1 MNYFFVILIGLCIGS
16 FLNVCIYRIPEEQSI
31 VFPPSHCMSCGYE
44 LRILDLFPVVSYI
57 FLKGRCRGCGEKI
70 SIQYPI
76 IEFINGLIYLLI
88 YMQNGY
94 TLKTLGF
101 MIFSSL
107 MIVIAMID
115 FKTKFVYTSTII
127 FGFLVEVVFFIIQWV
142 SKESFPKDRLI
153 GMIIGVAVIG
163 LIVITTRGMGEGD
176 IEIAGISGLLL
187 GSKATIFMLFSSF
200 VIGGLVGVIYIVL
213 KKKGRKDEMAFG
225 PCLAIGTILSMFIGN
240 QVILAYINMYL

>member
-1 MNYFFVILIGLCIGS
+1 MDYILVILIGLCIGS

-31 VFPPSHCMSCGYE
+31 AFPPSHCMTCGYK
-44 LRILDLFPVVSYI
+44 LKTKDLVPIFSYI

-76 IEFINGLIYLLI
+76 IEFFNGLIYLLI

-94 TLKTLGF
+94 SIKTLEF

-127 FGFLVEVVFFIIQWV
+127 FGFLVELIFFIIQWINTN
-142 SKESFPKDRLI
+142 KFPKDRLI
-153 GMIIGVAVIG
+153 GMIIGVVCIG
-163 LIVITTRGMGEGD
+163 LIVVITRGMGEGD

-187 GSKATIFMLFSSF
+187 GSKAMIFMLFSSIIMGGF
-200 VIGGLVGVIYIVL
+200 VAFMYIII
-213 KKKGRKDEMAFG
+213 KKKGKKYEMAFG

-240 QVILAYINMYL
+240 QVIIAYVNYL

>member
-31 VFPPSHCMSCGYE
+31 AFPPSHCMSCGYE
-44 LRILDLFPVVSYI
+44 LKILDLFPVVSYI
-57 FLKGRCRGCGEKI
+57 FLKGRCRSCGEKI

-76 IEFINGLIYLLI
+76 IELIN
-88 YMQNGY
+88 
-94 TLKTLGF
+94 
-101 MIFSSL
+101 
-107 MIVIAMID
+107 
-115 FKTKFVYTSTII
+115 
-127 FGFLVEVVFFIIQWV
+127 
-142 SKESFPKDRLI
+142 
-153 GMIIGVAVIG
+153 G

-200 VIGGLVGVIYIVL
+200 VIGGLVGIIYIVL

>member
-31 VFPPSHCMSCGYE
+31 AFPPSHCMSCGYE
-44 LRILDLFPVVSYI
+44 LKILDLFPVVSYI
-57 FLKGRCRGCGEKI
+57 FLKGRCRSCGEKI

-76 IEFINGLIYLLI
+76 IELINGLIYLLI

-94 TLKTLGF
+94 TLKTLEL

-127 FGFLVEVVFFIIQWV
+127 FGFLVEVIFFIIQWV
-142 SKESFPKDRLI
+142 SKESFPKDRVI

-200 VIGGLVGVIYIVL
+200 VI
-213 KKKGRKDEMAFG
+213 
-225 PCLAIGTILSMFIGN
+225 
-240 QVILAYINMYL
+240 